1 MNNVVKKLVG
11 FFLFVFVVCSLCL
24 LDLVDFVGRDFEVD
38 GLVLFLGVGKDVVV
52 ELFVSKW
59 WVVVVVLVV
68 KVLFDKEVVDCW
80 KEICFVVLWVV

>member
-1 MNNVVKKLVG
+1 MDNVVKKLVG
-11 FFLFVFVVCSLCL
+11 FFLFDFVVCCLCL
-24 LDLVDFVGRDFEVD
+24 LGVVDIVGRNFEEY